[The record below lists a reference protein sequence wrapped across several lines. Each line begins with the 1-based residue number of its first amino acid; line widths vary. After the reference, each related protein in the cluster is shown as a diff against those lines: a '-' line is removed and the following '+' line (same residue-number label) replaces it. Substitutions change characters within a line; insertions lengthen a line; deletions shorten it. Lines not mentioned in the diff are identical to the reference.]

1 MNNHKVTSKYIKEI
15 ENKANSIPVGV
26 LLACKNIL
34 DYLCEYVFETDYY
47 TYDIL
52 LEASKLKNENL
63 LKEVI
68 FYLTDSDINVLVYKF
83 EIYDEDSESM
93 ICVDTARIFRFYISK
108 NFCHPLYGN
117 ELTFEEFNNEV
128 IPFFSTSESFKSHF
142 NVGGK

>member
-34 DYLCEYVFETDYY
+34 DYLCESVFETDYY

-83 EIYDEDSESM
+83 EIYDEASEAM
-93 ICVDTARIFRFYISK
+93 IFVDTARIFRFYISK
-108 NFCHPLYGN
+108 NFCHPLYGH

-128 IPFFSTSESFKSHF
+128 IPFFSTSESFKSYF
-142 NVGGK
+142 KIGGK

>member
-1 MNNHKVTSKYIKEI
+1 MDNYKVTYKYLQKIG
-15 ENKANSIPVGV
+15 NKANSTKVDV
-26 LLACKNIL
+26 MLACKNIL
-34 DYLCEYVFETDYY
+34 DYLCDYVFETDYY

-68 FYLTDSDINVLVYKF
+68 FHLTDSDVDVLVYKF

-93 ICVDTARIFRFYISK
+93 VSVDTARVFRFYISK
-108 NFCHPLYGN
+108 NFCHPLYGY

-128 IPFFSTSESFKSHF
+128 IPFFSTSESFKRHF
-142 NVGGK
+142 EFGGK